1 MADSAA
7 NAAAAEARAAAP
19 HKPAPQQGQG
29 SPAASSQTG
38 SAAGASPPGS
48 QKGSAPAAGTQQQQP
63 RQQQQSQQQQRQPV
77 SGESV
82 RGWWAG
88 PGAAVPS
95 FEEARTVWQQ
105 YVEMA
110 GACVRACSCAS
121 VNSLNCAYISS
132 SLTNEAQKLC
142 THLSLWLQATLRMP
156 RSWRA
161 FCWQTKSCAVRGLLL
176 QMIPMPR

>member
-1 MADSAA
+1 MVHLPQDSPIKFKLALIVHLPGSSAPSGYAAWAASMADSAA

-29 SPAASSQTG
+29 SPAASSQPG

-48 QKGSAPAAGTQQQQP
+48 QTGSAPAAGTQQQQP
-63 RQQQQSQQQQRQPV
+63 RQQQQSQQQQLQAV
-77 SGESV
+77 SGVSV

-110 GACVRACSCAS
+110 GACGRSCVRAHLCKCEQPELCLHFLK
-121 VNSLNCAYISS
+121 LN
-132 SLTNEAQKLC
+132 
-142 THLSLWLQATLRMP
+142 
-156 RSWRA
+156 
-161 FCWQTKSCAVRGLLL
+161 
-176 QMIPMPR
+176 